1 MADVVREIRDRLKA
15 GGWSEKRT
23 GKAEVWAHPNGA
35 IYPLSTS
42 MRDQGRTKDNALAA
56 IARLERT
63 GNPLVRK
70 KVEPSPA
77 PTPMVPVKEPKAR
90 VPEVLAET
98 EPKPEPKLEWFT
110 WVKNTREAASFST
123 DDVAG
128 LLGAGVTGSM
138 IRKVEAGLRR
148 FSPDEFTAWMAL
160 FEVTVPEGL
169 EVPLASD
176 ADMAKRRGHA
186 QAKAL
191 GAAMHDTL
199 TRAMNPRKA
208 CKSGQGLG
216 SCSCPKCRM
225 GITDWD
231 GTGLPP
237 TPEILT
243 TPEADAP
250 ETETSEIPPPE
261 PPLEAPVP
269 ADPAT
274 PVIVPEVPPT
284 RTDAVAMVTKIL
296 SNPRLTDE
304 EALAL
309 AKDTVSAATRV
320 LLGL

>member
-23 GKAEVWAHPNGA
+23 GKSEVWAHPNGA

-63 GNPLVRK
+63 GNPLARQ
-70 KVEPSPA
+70 KVEPPP
-77 PTPMVPVKEPKAR
+77 PTPPPPPSVPVKEPKAR
-90 VPEVLAET
+90 VTEVLA
-98 EPKPEPKLEWFT
+98 KPESRLEWFT
-110 WVKNTREAASFST
+110 WVKNTREAASLST

-128 LLGAGVTGSM
+128 LLGAGVTSGM
-138 IRKVEAGLRR
+138 VRKIERGLRR
-148 FSPDEFTAWMAL
+148 FSQEEFTAWLAL

-169 EVPLASD
+169 EVPLATD
-176 ADMAKRRGHA
+176 ADMAKRKGHA
-186 QAKAL
+186 RAKAL

-199 TRAMNPRKA
+199 VGTTNPPKPYHKSTGP
-208 CKSGQGLG
+208 CK
-216 SCSCPKCRM
+216 CPKCRM

-231 GTGLPP
+231 GEGLPP
-237 TPEILT
+237 TPTL
-243 TPEADAP
+243 PADAAP
-250 ETETSEIPPPE
+250 IPE
-261 PPLEAPVP
+261 PPKEEPVP
-269 ADPAT
+269 AEPA
-274 PVIVPEVPPT
+274 PVIVPEVPPS
-284 RTDAVAMVTKIL
+284 RAEAVAMVTKIL

-309 AKDTVSAATRV
+309 AKDTVASATRV

>member
-23 GKAEVWAHPNGA
+23 GKSEVWAHPNGA

-70 KVEPSPA
+70 KGEPIPA

-110 WVKNTREAASFST
+110 WVKNTREAASLST

-128 LLGAGVTGSM
+128 LLGAGVTGGM
-138 IRKVEAGLRR
+138 IRKVEGGHRR
-148 FSPDEFTAWMAL
+148 FSQEEFTAWLAL

-169 EVPLASD
+169 EVPLATD
-176 ADMAKRRGHA
+176 ADMAKRKGHA
-186 QAKAL
+186 RAKAL

-199 TRAMNPRKA
+199 VGTTNPPKPYHKSTGP
-208 CKSGQGLG
+208 CK
-216 SCSCPKCRM
+216 CPKCRM

-231 GTGLPP
+231 GEGLPP
-237 TPEILT
+237 TPTL
-243 TPEADAP
+243 PADAAP
-250 ETETSEIPPPE
+250 IPE
-261 PPLEAPVP
+261 PPKEEPVP
-269 ADPAT
+269 AEPA
-274 PVIVPEVPPT
+274 PVIVPEVPPS
-284 RTDAVAMVTKIL
+284 RAEAVAMVTKIL

-309 AKDTVSAATRV
+309 AKDTVASATRV